1 MGDDSDAVGMLK
13 QSFADTGRIEVH
25 GHEIAAGTDRIKAE
39 KNMIEAEGAQKT
51 FAEITN
57 KVAAFGPVFA
67 ADQHDLADRAEGIEI
82 VE

>member
-13 QSFADTGRIEVH
+13 QSIADTGRIEVH

-39 KNMIEAEGAQKT
+39 KNMNEAEGAQKT
-51 FAEITN
+51 ISDITN
-57 KVAAFGPVFA
+57 TVDPFVPVFA